1 MGKKSDGLSGGG
13 IVAIFICSI
22 AVLAIVA
29 TIIYFVK
36 RNKQNNLNNASENN
50 SAIIPI
56 LFINDKTNLIYLSIF
71 IKFILFD

>member
-56 LFINDKTNLIYLSIF
+56 LFINDKTNLIYLFIF
-71 IKFILFD
+71 VEFILFD